1 MPSNLSLDLHSPVK
15 FQPHLGVMR
24 SLPRNARTV
33 TKAEREE
40 RSNLQPAEP
49 QRGLTLVTFCCHS
62 SGLQDCEGTSNCC
75 Q

>member
-40 RSNLQPAEP
+40 RSSLQSHNVA
-49 QRGLTLVTFCCHS
+49 
-62 SGLQDCEGTSNCC
+62 
-75 Q
+75 